1 MMYHNKLVAVV
12 KCNGKVLREDGDLVT
27 LPFGS
32 DYSILLKNL
41 SSQKASIEISIDGND
56 VLNYQSLLLDPNSE
70 IELMGALRG
79 TDVRNRFRFI
89 QKTKAV
95 QDHRGDKIDDGMIR
109 IEYAFE
115 KKVIKKT
122 IIHDHHHHNHHTYY
136 TPPVYRRKV
145 THWEEY
151 DGITLTSS
159 GNIGLGDNNPG
170 DFLTASCADIHGE
183 ESAFSCHSMGIS
195 ERGASNPCEKMSKSA
210 DDLIPA
216 AAPMLDE
223 GITVAGSRIDQNFN
237 YGSIGKLEPSEV
249 IILRLKGYNA
259 SGSRVKTP
267 VTIKT
272 KLKCDICGITSNSRS
287 KFCSACGTSLEV

>member
-1 MMYHNKLVAVV
+1 MMYHNKLVAVL

-32 DYSILLKNL
+32 DYSLLLKNL
-41 SSQKASIEISIDGND
+41 SSQKASIEISIDGKD

-70 IELMGALRG
+70 TELMGALIG

-89 QKTKAV
+89 QKTKSI
-95 QDHRGDKIDDGMIR
+95 QDHRGDKIDDGIIR

-122 IIHDHHHHNHHTYY
+122 IIHDHHHHTHHHDYY
-136 TPPVYRRKV
+136 TPPVFRHNV
-145 THWEEY
+145 THWGDY
-151 DGITLTSS
+151 DGLTITNSCDSITVDGS
-159 GNIGLGDNNPG
+159 IGLGDNSPHAV
-170 DFLTASCADIHGE
+170 FA
-183 ESAFSCHSMGIS
+183 CHSMGVS
-195 ERGASNPCEKMSKSA
+195 ERGASNPCEKMSKTM
-210 DDLIPA
+210 DDIMGESD
-216 AAPMLDE
+216 APHLDE

-237 YGSIGKLEPSEV
+237 YGSIGKLEASEV

-272 KLKCDICGITSNSRS
+272 KLKCDTCGITSNSRS